1 MTPHARAK
9 RVWAALLVLAWP
21 TLAHAEDPPPPAEL
35 PVREATLNWDKEL
48 LSASFVYRDLV
59 DAKTEAQ
66 LGSGLPVTL
75 SLRAYVLKEGEK
87 TPIALA
93 VRSCRVVYDLW
104 DEVYRIRIV
113 SPDAKASG
121 QNAGKPDAP
130 KTGGERNA
138 AAVTPEGVLRQ
149 CAEARSL
156 PIVNRK
162 LLASQTRYFLGVLA
176 EVNPVN
182 AKTVEEM
189 RRWVTRPPGATGI
202 GPGDALFG
210 SFAMLFVREFSDADR
225 AVRFRTRSFVVPDAA
240 GTTKPKE

>member
-1 MTPHARAK
+1 MRRWLCIAAIALVPRASAADETPA
-9 RVWAALLVLAWP
+9 
-21 TLAHAEDPPPPAEL
+21 AEL
-35 PVREATLNWDKEL
+35 PVREATFTWDKEL
-48 LSASFVYRDLV
+48 LSASFAYRDLV
-59 DAKTEAQ
+59 DVKTESQ
-66 LGSGLPVTL
+66 LSSGLPVTL

-87 TPIALA
+87 TPVALA

-104 DEVYRIRIV
+104 DEVYRIRIIA
-113 SPDAKASG
+113 PDAKASG

-149 CAEARSL
+149 CAEAKSL
-156 PIVNRK
+156 PIVSRK
-162 LLASQTRYFLGVLA
+162 LLVPKTKYFLGVLA

-210 SFAMLFVREFSDADR
+210 SFAMLFVRELSEADR
-225 AVRFRTRSFVVPDAA
+225 AVRFRTRAFVAA
-240 GTTKPKE
+240 EAGKSPNGSGAPKPEE